1 MDEERYRQAVI
12 TLWPVCYPRLEK
24 AIEMM
29 HGLHD
34 GGTVLNMILEG
45 KADLWP
51 GERSAIVTQIVTYP
65 LGKCLHFWLAGG
77 SLDELKRMEPEIVAW
92 GKRQGC
98 IADSISGRRGWLGVF
113 DDYTEA
119 ATLMYRRHA

>member
-12 TLWPVCYPRLEK
+12 TLWPVCYPHLEK

-34 GGTVLNMILEG
+34 GRTVLDSILDG

-51 GERSAIVTQIVTYP
+51 GEKSAIVTEIITYP

-77 SLDELKRMEPEIVAW
+77 DLDELMKMEPGIAEW

-98 IADSISGRRGWLGVF
+98 VASSISGRRGWVRKLDG
-113 DDYTEA
+113 YREA
-119 ATLMYRRHA
+119 ASVMYRRL